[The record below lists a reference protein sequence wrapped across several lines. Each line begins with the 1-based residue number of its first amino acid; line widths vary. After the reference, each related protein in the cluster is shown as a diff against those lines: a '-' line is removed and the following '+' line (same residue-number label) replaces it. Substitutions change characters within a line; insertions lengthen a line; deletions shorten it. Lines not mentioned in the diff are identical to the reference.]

1 MESRLVTLETRYTHL
16 QRQVDDLGQVVFDQQ
31 RIIDRLTR
39 ELASLRSRLVGG
51 EEDGPVIV
59 DERPPHY

>member
-16 QRQVDDLGQVVFDQQ
+16 QRQVDDLSQVVFDQQ

-39 ELASLRSRLVGG
+39 ELASLRSRLAGV
-51 EEDGPVIV
+51 EEDGPAIV